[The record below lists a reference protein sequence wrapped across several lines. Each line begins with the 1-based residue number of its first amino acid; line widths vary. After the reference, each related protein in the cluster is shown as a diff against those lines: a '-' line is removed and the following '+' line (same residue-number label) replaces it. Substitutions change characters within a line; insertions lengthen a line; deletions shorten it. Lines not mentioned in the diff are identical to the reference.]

1 MTDSAFLFTASV
13 NRCSPNQRSV
23 FFSFA
28 HSLIWSNPR
37 LSFICMPAWDYH
49 LISIN
54 TITFKCYFLRFLR
67 ILWYFFSLAYFYLKT
82 QAWFLLFSFLGNLPS
97 IMLSKFSFLN
107 IFCLNLNRM
116 FFRSN
121 LKREFSFCSL
131 TFLPLS
137 LFILSLQHVYIMQTF
152 LRGGLKLFF

>member
-1 MTDSAFLFTASV
+1 
-13 NRCSPNQRSV
+13 
-23 FFSFA
+23 
-28 HSLIWSNPR
+28 
-37 LSFICMPAWDYH
+37 
-49 LISIN
+49 
-54 TITFKCYFLRFLR
+54 
-67 ILWYFFSLAYFYLKT
+67 
-82 QAWFLLFSFLGNLPS
+82 
-97 IMLSKFSFLN
+97 MLSKFSFLN